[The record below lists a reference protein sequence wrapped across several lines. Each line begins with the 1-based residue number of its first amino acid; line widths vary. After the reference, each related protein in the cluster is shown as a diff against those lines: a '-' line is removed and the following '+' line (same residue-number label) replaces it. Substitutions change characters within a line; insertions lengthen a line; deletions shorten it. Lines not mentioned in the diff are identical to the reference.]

1 VPGRAP
7 RGWRGATRRRRS
19 SSTDWIGDLAA
30 RGIAAGCGGGAY
42 CPSVAVSRGQMAALL
57 SNAFALP

>member
-19 SSTDWIGDLAA
+19 SSTDWIEDLAA
-30 RGIAAGCGGGAY
+30 RGIAAGCAY